1 MPSKETQY
9 RSVRREPNRRRA
21 KDLADQKLREIQ
33 SDFRRKRN
41 SLEVA
46 QDHLLPRSEAVDG
59 LLIRV
64 EDDLRSVRQEL
75 SDLRR
80 EMGVADHSTCRPFV
94 IRKFA

>member
-1 MPSKETQY
+1 MPTNKTEYKSA
-9 RSVRREPNRRRA
+9 RRDRNRRRA
-21 KDLADQKLREIQ
+21 KDLADTKLREIQ

-59 LLIRV
+59 LLIKV

-80 EMGVADHSTCRPFV
+80 QMGIADHASQPFI